1 MADSVNYQHFKNL
14 VEAYER
20 AYSEKNKKIS
30 KTAVEIFWKK
40 MKADFP
46 AADEIE
52 EVVRRQVNEW
62 KTLSFTKKSEK
73 TDFWSKAVQKTKSK
87 GTNES
92 LPTISQEKTKS
103 VAINDKTNPLTSME
117 TSLSATNTA
126 AFTLLKRILNK
137 KSTPKTIY

>member
-1 MADSVNYQHFKNL
+1 MADSVNYQHFRNL

-30 KTAVEIFWKK
+30 KTAVEKFWKK
-40 MKADFP
+40 MKADVP

-73 TDFWSKAVQKTKSK
+73 TDFWSKAVQKTK
-87 GTNES
+87 
-92 LPTISQEKTKS
+92 
-103 VAINDKTNPLTSME
+103 
-117 TSLSATNTA
+117 
-126 AFTLLKRILNK
+126 
-137 KSTPKTIY
+137 

>member
-20 AYSEKNKKIS
+20 AYSEKKNKIS

-73 TDFWSKAVQKTKSK
+73 TDFW
-87 GTNES
+87 
-92 LPTISQEKTKS
+92 
-103 VAINDKTNPLTSME
+103 
-117 TSLSATNTA
+117 
-126 AFTLLKRILNK
+126 
-137 KSTPKTIY
+137 